1 MGSYSTFA
9 MITIV
14 SVFLLIR
21 NILPDIIR
29 SDKIISMSDETEYLP
44 KTAMSIHAHPDDQD
58 FTVAGTLAKWAKAGC
73 QIMTVIITDGAAGSN
88 DPEHAADY
96 KPTLASIREKE
107 QIAANETLGI
117 KETIFMRQ
125 PDGELEPT
133 IALRKEITKLIRR
146 YKPDVVITG
155 DPQAVFYGNGYIN
168 HPDHRAAA
176 QLALYAAF
184 PSAGSRLLF
193 ADLLNEGYE
202 PHNVKRVYIHG
213 SEKPD
218 TWVDISETLDTKIAA
233 LKKHVSQVDTH
244 DVDDW
249 MRKWAEEEGKEKG
262 LAYAESYKV
271 MILGEQEEKPEN

>member
-1 MGSYSTFA
+1 M
-9 MITIV
+9 
-14 SVFLLIR
+14 
-21 NILPDIIR
+21 
-29 SDKIISMSDETEYLP
+29 SDKKEYIP

-73 QIMTVIITDGAAGSN
+73 EIITVIITDGSAGSN
-88 DPEHAADY
+88 DPAHAADY
-96 KPTLASIREKE
+96 KPTLASIREGE
-107 QIAANETLGI
+107 QLAANAILGI
-117 KETIFMRQ
+117 KETIFMHQ

-133 IALRKEITKLIRR
+133 VALRKEVTKLIRR
-146 YKPDVVITG
+146 YMPEAIVIG

-193 ADLLNEGYE
+193 AELLDEGYE

-218 TWVDISETLDTKIAA
+218 TWVDIADTIDNKIAA

-249 MRKWAEEEGKEKG
+249 MRKWAEEEGEEKG
-262 LAYAESYKV
+262 LKYAEAYKV
-271 MILGEQEEKPEN
+271 MILEEQEEKPEN